1 MTAPWNRSSR
11 LNLVR
16 STIPGRSASAHTP
29 SVAAI
34 TPSAR
39 NTALKLKINELILL
53 ERSEEHDAVERG
65 DKQKAAHP
73 PRRQGIKVDELG
85 AAAIA
90 DEIRRQ
96 HDGPQK
102 QQPQRERRK
111 VSERTKQRQQI
122 AGRRAEEH

>member
-39 NTALKLKINELILL
+39 STALKLKINELILL
-53 ERSEEHDAVERG
+53 ERSEEHDAVEGR
-65 DKQKAAHP
+65 DQQQAAQP
-73 PRRQGIKVDELG
+73 PRRQRIKVDELAPPAVAHEVGREHHG
-85 AAAIA
+85 A
-90 DEIRRQ
+90 
-96 HDGPQK
+96 
-102 QQPQRERRK
+102 QQ
-111 VSERTKQRQQI
+111 
-122 AGRRAEEH
+122 